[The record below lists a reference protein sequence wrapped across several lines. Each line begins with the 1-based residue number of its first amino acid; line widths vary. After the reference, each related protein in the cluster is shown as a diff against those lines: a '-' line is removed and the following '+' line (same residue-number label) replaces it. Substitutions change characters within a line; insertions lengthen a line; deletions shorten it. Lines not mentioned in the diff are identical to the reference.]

1 VASCQAM
8 LKSDFNF
15 ELPPELIAQAP
26 LENRTD
32 SRLLVLEANK
42 ALKDQGFQDLPSLL
56 RAGDLLVLNDT
67 RVIPARLYGAKAT
80 GGRIELL
87 LERVLDSHTALV
99 HLRASKSP
107 KPGARLLLDGGYGG
121 EVIERRDAFFVLRFD
136 EASPVMSVLEAVGHI
151 PLPPYI
157 GRADTASDRERYQT
171 VFSATPGAVA
181 APTAGLHFD
190 QEMLDRLEREG
201 IDRVTVTLHVGSG
214 TFLPVRAENLDDH
227 QMHSE
232 LCQVSS
238 AAVARIQ
245 ETKARGGRVIAIG
258 TTAVRALESAALS
271 GQLEA
276 YEGETDIF
284 IQPGFS
290 FRVVDALLTNFHL
303 PESTLLA
310 LVSAFG
316 GYSEVMA
323 AYQHAIREKYRF
335 FSYGDAMFLTCKESS
350 E

>member
-1 VASCQAM
+1 M
-8 LKSDFNF
+8 LKSDFYF

-26 LENRTD
+26 LQERID
-32 SRLLVLEANK
+32 SRLLVLEPQIPPSDRK
-42 ALKDQGFQDLPSLL
+42 FQDLPGLL
-56 RAGDLLVLNDT
+56 RPGDLLVLNDT

-80 GGRIELL
+80 GGRIEIL
-87 LERVLDSHTALV
+87 LERILDPVTALV

-107 KPGARLLLDGGYGG
+107 KPGSRLLLDGGYEC
-121 EVIERRDAFFVLRFD
+121 EVIDRRDSLFVLRFAD
-136 EASPVMSVLEAVGHI
+136 DSPVMAVLEDVGHI

-157 GRADTASDRERYQT
+157 DRADTVSDRERYQT
-171 VFSATPGAVA
+171 VFSVNLGAVA

-190 QEMLDRLEREG
+190 QAMLDRLEKEG
-201 IDRVTVTLHVGSG
+201 IERVTVTLHVGSG
-214 TFLPVRAENLDDH
+214 TFLPVRAENLNDH

-232 LCQVSS
+232 FCQVSS
-238 AAVARIQ
+238 AAVATIQ
-245 ETKARGGRVIAIG
+245 KTKARGGRVIAIG
-258 TTAVRALESAALS
+258 TTAVRALESAALL
-271 GQLEA
+271 GQLAA

-316 GYSEVMA
+316 GYPEVMA

-335 FSYGDAMFLTCKESS
+335 FSYGDAMFLTRKEQL
-350 E
+350 

>member
-1 VASCQAM
+1 M

-15 ELPPELIAQAP
+15 ELPPELIAQVP
-26 LENRTD
+26 LEHRTD
-32 SRLLVLEANK
+32 SRLLVVESSQAP
-42 ALKDQGFQDLPSLL
+42 KDQSFQDLPSLL

-67 RVIPARLYGAKAT
+67 RVIPARLYGTKAT
-80 GGRIELL
+80 GGRVELL
-87 LERVLDSHTALV
+87 LERVLASHTALV

-107 KPGARLLLDGGYGG
+107 KPGARLLLDGGYGC
-121 EVIERRDAFFVLRFD
+121 EVIERRDALFVLRFD

-157 GRADTASDRERYQT
+157 DRADTLSDRERYQT
-171 VFSATPGAVA
+171 VFSANPGAVA

-190 QEMLDRLEREG
+190 QAMLDRLENNG
-201 IDRVTVTLHVGSG
+201 IERVTVTLHVGSG

-238 AAVARIQ
+238 NAVARIK
-245 ETKARGGRVIAIG
+245 ETKLRGGRVIAIG

-316 GYSEVMA
+316 GYPEVMA

-335 FSYGDAMFLTCKESS
+335 FSYGDAMFMTRKECP
-350 E
+350 

>member
-1 VASCQAM
+1 M

>member
-1 VASCQAM
+1 M

-32 SRLLVLEANK
+32 SRLLVLEANN

-121 EVIERRDAFFVLRFD
+121 EVIERRDALFVLRFD

>member
-1 VASCQAM
+1 M

-15 ELPPELIAQAP
+15 ELPPELIAQVP
-26 LENRTD
+26 LEHRTD
-32 SRLLVLEANK
+32 SRLLVVESSQAP
-42 ALKDQGFQDLPSLL
+42 KDQSFHDLPSLL

-67 RVIPARLYGAKAT
+67 RVIPARLYGTKAT
-80 GGRIELL
+80 GGRVELL
-87 LERVLDSHTALV
+87 LERVLASHTALV

-107 KPGARLLLDGGYGG
+107 KPGARLLLDGGYGC
-121 EVIERRDAFFVLRFD
+121 EVIERRDALFVLRFD

-157 GRADTASDRERYQT
+157 DRADTLSDRERYQT
-171 VFSATPGAVA
+171 VFSANPGAVA

-190 QEMLDRLEREG
+190 QAMLDRLENNG
-201 IDRVTVTLHVGSG
+201 IERVTVTLHVGSG

-238 AAVARIQ
+238 NAVARIK
-245 ETKARGGRVIAIG
+245 ETKLRGGRVIAIG

-284 IQPGFS
+284 IQPWFS

-316 GYSEVMA
+316 GYPEVMA

-335 FSYGDAMFLTCKESS
+335 FSYGDAMFMTRKECP
-350 E
+350 

>member
-1 VASCQAM
+1 MASCWAM

-15 ELPPELIAQAP
+15 ELPPELIAQVP
-26 LENRTD
+26 LEHRTD
-32 SRLLVLEANK
+32 SRLLVVESSQAP
-42 ALKDQGFQDLPSLL
+42 KDQSFQDLPSLL

-67 RVIPARLYGAKAT
+67 RVIPARLYGTKAT
-80 GGRIELL
+80 GGRVELL
-87 LERVLDSHTALV
+87 LERVLASHTALV

-107 KPGARLLLDGGYGG
+107 KPGARLLLDGGYGC
-121 EVIERRDAFFVLRFD
+121 EVIERRDALFVLRFD

-157 GRADTASDRERYQT
+157 DRADTLSDRERYQT
-171 VFSATPGAVA
+171 VFSANPGAVA

-190 QEMLDRLEREG
+190 QAMLDRLENNG
-201 IDRVTVTLHVGSG
+201 IERVTVTLHVGSG

-238 AAVARIQ
+238 NAVARIK
-245 ETKARGGRVIAIG
+245 ETKLRGGRVIAIG

-316 GYSEVMA
+316 GYPEVMA

-335 FSYGDAMFLTCKESS
+335 FSYGDAMFMTRKECP
-350 E
+350 

>member
-1 VASCQAM
+1 M

-15 ELPPELIAQAP
+15 ELPPELIAQVP
-26 LENRTD
+26 LEHRTD
-32 SRLLVLEANK
+32 SRLLVVESSQAP
-42 ALKDQGFQDLPSLL
+42 KDQSFQDLPSLL

-67 RVIPARLYGAKAT
+67 RVIPARLYGTKAT
-80 GGRIELL
+80 GGRVELL
-87 LERVLDSHTALV
+87 LERVLASHTALV

-107 KPGARLLLDGGYGG
+107 KPGARLLLDGGYGC
-121 EVIERRDAFFVLRFD
+121 EVIERRDALFVLRFD

-157 GRADTASDRERYQT
+157 DRADTLSDRERYQT
-171 VFSATPGAVA
+171 VFSANPGAVA

-190 QEMLDRLEREG
+190 QAMLDRLENSG
-201 IDRVTVTLHVGSG
+201 IERVTVTLHVGSG

-238 AAVARIQ
+238 NAVARIK
-245 ETKARGGRVIAIG
+245 ETKLRGGRVIAIG

-316 GYSEVMA
+316 GYPEVMA

-335 FSYGDAMFLTCKESS
+335 FSYGDAMFMTRKECP
-350 E
+350 

>member
-1 VASCQAM
+1 M
-8 LKSDFNF
+8 LKSDFYF

-26 LENRTD
+26 LQERID
-32 SRLLVLEANK
+32 SRLLVLEPQIPPSDRK
-42 ALKDQGFQDLPSLL
+42 FQDLPGLL
-56 RAGDLLVLNDT
+56 RPGDLLVLNDT

-80 GGRIELL
+80 GGRIEIL
-87 LERVLDSHTALV
+87 LERILDPVTALV

-107 KPGARLLLDGGYGG
+107 KPGSRLLLDGGYEC
-121 EVIERRDAFFVLRFD
+121 EVIDRRDSLFVLRFAD
-136 EASPVMSVLEAVGHI
+136 DSPVMAVLEDVGHI

-157 GRADTASDRERYQT
+157 DRADTVSDRERYQT
-171 VFSATPGAVA
+171 VFSVNLGAVA

-190 QEMLDRLEREG
+190 QAMLDRLEKEG
-201 IDRVTVTLHVGSG
+201 IERVTVTLHVGSG
-214 TFLPVRAENLDDH
+214 TFLPVRAENLNDH

-232 LCQVSS
+232 FCQVSS
-238 AAVARIQ
+238 AAVATIQ
-245 ETKARGGRVIAIG
+245 KTKARGGRVIAIG

-316 GYSEVMA
+316 GYPEVMA

-335 FSYGDAMFLTCKESS
+335 FSYGDAMFLTRKEQL
-350 E
+350 

>member
-1 VASCQAM
+1 M

-26 LENRTD
+26 LESRTD
-32 SRLLVLEANK
+32 SRLLVLESGK
-42 ALKDQGFQDLPSLL
+42 TPKDRRFRDLPGLL
-56 RAGDLLVLNDT
+56 RGGDLLVLNDT

-87 LERVLDSHTALV
+87 LERVLDAHTALV

-107 KPGARLLLDGGYGG
+107 KPGARLHLDGGYGC
-121 EVIERRDAFFVLRFD
+121 EVIERRDALFVLRFD

-171 VFSATPGAVA
+171 VFSTNPGAVA

-190 QEMLDRLEREG
+190 QAMLDRLEEEG

-214 TFLPVRAENLDDH
+214 TFLPVRAANLDDH

-232 LCQVSS
+232 RCQVSS
-238 AAVARIQ
+238 AAVARIH
-245 ETKARGGRVIAIG
+245 ETKARGGRVIAVG

-271 GQLEA
+271 GQLET

-316 GYSEVMA
+316 GYPEVMA

-335 FSYGDAMFLTCKESS
+335 FSYGDAMFLARKESP

>member
-1 VASCQAM
+1 VASCQVM

-32 SRLLVLEANK
+32 SRLLVLEANN

-121 EVIERRDAFFVLRFD
+121 EVIERRDALFVLRFD

>member
-1 VASCQAM
+1 M
-8 LKSDFNF
+8 LEPQIPPSD
-15 ELPPELIAQAP
+15 
-26 LENRTD
+26 R
-32 SRLLVLEANK
+32 K
-42 ALKDQGFQDLPSLL
+42 FQDLPGLL
-56 RAGDLLVLNDT
+56 RPGDLLVLNDT

-80 GGRIELL
+80 GGRIEIL
-87 LERVLDSHTALV
+87 LERILDPVTALV

-107 KPGARLLLDGGYGG
+107 KPGSRLLLDGGYEC
-121 EVIERRDAFFVLRFD
+121 EVIDRRDSLFVLRFAD
-136 EASPVMSVLEAVGHI
+136 DSPVMAVLEDVGHI

-157 GRADTASDRERYQT
+157 DRADTVSDRERYQT
-171 VFSATPGAVA
+171 VFSVNLGAVA

-190 QEMLDRLEREG
+190 QAMLDRLEKEG
-201 IDRVTVTLHVGSG
+201 IERVTVTLHVGSG
-214 TFLPVRAENLDDH
+214 TFLPVRAENLNDH

-232 LCQVSS
+232 FCQVSS
-238 AAVARIQ
+238 AAVATIQ
-245 ETKARGGRVIAIG
+245 KTKARGGRVIAIG

-271 GQLEA
+271 GQLAA

-316 GYSEVMA
+316 GYPEVMA

-335 FSYGDAMFLTCKESS
+335 FSYGDAMFLTRKEQL
-350 E
+350 

>member
-1 VASCQAM
+1 M

-15 ELPPELIAQAP
+15 ELPPELIAQVP
-26 LENRTD
+26 LEHRTD
-32 SRLLVLEANK
+32 SRLLVVESSQAP
-42 ALKDQGFQDLPSLL
+42 KDQCFQDLPSLL

-67 RVIPARLYGAKAT
+67 RVIPARLYGTKAT
-80 GGRIELL
+80 GGRVELL
-87 LERVLDSHTALV
+87 LERVLASHTALV

-107 KPGARLLLDGGYGG
+107 KPGARLLLDGGYGC
-121 EVIERRDAFFVLRFD
+121 EVIERRDALFVLRFD
-136 EASPVMSVLEAVGHI
+136 EASPVMSVLETVGHI

-157 GRADTASDRERYQT
+157 DRADTLSDRERYQT
-171 VFSATPGAVA
+171 VFSANPGAVA

-190 QEMLDRLEREG
+190 QAMLDRLENNG
-201 IDRVTVTLHVGSG
+201 IERVTVTLHVGSG

-238 AAVARIQ
+238 NAVARIK
-245 ETKARGGRVIAIG
+245 ETKLRGGRVIAIG

-316 GYSEVMA
+316 GYPEVMA

-335 FSYGDAMFLTCKESS
+335 FSYGDAMFMTRKECP
-350 E
+350 

>member
-1 VASCQAM
+1 M

-15 ELPPELIAQAP
+15 ELPPELIARVP
-26 LENRTD
+26 LAHRTD
-32 SRLLVLEANK
+32 SRLLVVESSQAP
-42 ALKDQGFQDLPSLL
+42 KDQSFQDLPSLL

-67 RVIPARLYGAKAT
+67 RVIPARLYGTKAT
-80 GGRIELL
+80 GGRVELL
-87 LERVLDSHTALV
+87 LERVLASHTALV

-107 KPGARLLLDGGYGG
+107 KPGARLLLDGGYGC
-121 EVIERRDAFFVLRFD
+121 EVIERRDALFVLRFD

-157 GRADTASDRERYQT
+157 DRADTLSDRERYQT
-171 VFSATPGAVA
+171 VFSANPGAVA

-190 QEMLDRLEREG
+190 QAMLDRLEKNG
-201 IDRVTVTLHVGSG
+201 IEYVTVTLHVGSG

-238 AAVARIQ
+238 NAVARIK
-245 ETKARGGRVIAIG
+245 ETKLRGGRVIALG

-316 GYSEVMA
+316 GYPEVMA

-335 FSYGDAMFLTCKESS
+335 FSYGDAMFMTRKECP
-350 E
+350 

>member
-1 VASCQAM
+1 M

-232 LCQVSS
+232 LCQVVQQRLQGFKRPRPEVEGSSRLGLPLSERWNLRPFQGNLKPTKGRRISSFNLDFHSGWWMLFSRIFICRNPRSWHWSQHSVAIPKSWRLINMRSEKNIDSS
-238 AAVARIQ
+238 AM
-245 ETKARGGRVIAIG
+245 
-258 TTAVRALESAALS
+258 
-271 GQLEA
+271 
-276 YEGETDIF
+276 
-284 IQPGFS
+284 
-290 FRVVDALLTNFHL
+290 
-303 PESTLLA
+303 
-310 LVSAFG
+310 
-316 GYSEVMA
+316 VM
-323 AYQHAIREKYRF
+323 RCF
-335 FSYGDAMFLTCKESS
+335 
-350 E
+350 

>member
-1 VASCQAM
+1 VASCWAM

-15 ELPPELIAQAP
+15 ELPPELIAQVP
-26 LENRTD
+26 LEHRTD
-32 SRLLVLEANK
+32 SRLLVVESSQAP
-42 ALKDQGFQDLPSLL
+42 KDQSFQDLPSLL

-67 RVIPARLYGAKAT
+67 RVIPARLYGTKAT
-80 GGRIELL
+80 GGRVELL
-87 LERVLDSHTALV
+87 LERVLASHTALV

-107 KPGARLLLDGGYGG
+107 KPGARLLLDGGYGC
-121 EVIERRDAFFVLRFD
+121 EVIERRDALFVLRFD

-157 GRADTASDRERYQT
+157 DRADTLSDRERYQT
-171 VFSATPGAVA
+171 VFSANPGAVA

-190 QEMLDRLEREG
+190 QAMLDRLENNG
-201 IDRVTVTLHVGSG
+201 IERVTVTLHVGSG

-232 LCQVSS
+232 RCQVSS
-238 AAVARIQ
+238 NAVARIK
-245 ETKARGGRVIAIG
+245 ETKLRGGRVIAIG

-316 GYSEVMA
+316 GYPEVMA

-335 FSYGDAMFLTCKESS
+335 FSYGDAMFMTRKECP
-350 E
+350 